1 MFISQSR
8 RFVFIHIV
16 KTAGESVTQ
25 LFDQTSLWND
35 LPIGGTPFGEAVNR
49 HYQNKHGLHKHSTS
63 QEVREILGASDWSQ
77 YYTFTFTRHPYSRI
91 LSLYN
96 YAARMVDR
104 HRTPYLKRLPRR
116 ARRVHDM
123 WSWPAI
129 RAFNETRSFSEFI
142 RHEQFWNDL
151 ASKNQTEWVLDD
163 EGKQIVDFI
172 GKVESLDSDL
182 RAITERLALPV
193 CHLDRK
199 NASPVG
205 QNHRNLPTESD
216 YRFLQEAYQKDFKTF
231 DYDPDWRI
239 QTPA

>member
-8 RFVFIHIV
+8 GFIFIHIV
-16 KTAGESVTQ
+16 KAAGESVTQ
-25 LFDQTSLWND
+25 LFDQTSLWDD
-35 LPIGGTPFGEAVNR
+35 LPIGGTPFGEIVNR

-63 QEVREILGASDWSQ
+63 QEVRDVIGAARWSQ

-96 YAARMVDR
+96 YAAGMVDR
-104 HRTPYLKRLPRR
+104 QRTPYLKRLPRKK
-116 ARRVHDM
+116 RRVHDL

-151 ASKNQTEWVLDD
+151 ASRNQTDWILDD
-163 EGKQIVDFI
+163 DGNQIVDFV
-172 GKVESLDSDL
+172 GQVEALESDL
-182 RAITERLALPV
+182 MSVVKRLKLPV
-193 CHLDRK
+193 SNLERK
-199 NASPVG
+199 NVSQARQGSP
-205 QNHRNLPTESD
+205 HMPSESD
-216 YRFLQEAYQKDFKTF
+216 YLFLRDAYRNDFERF

-239 QTPA
+239 ESLA